1 MDRPQ
6 DFTEILEMSYIPAS
20 CCGKKESSCELQDAY
35 KKGCV
40 PALEELFKSALT
52 VLGGVA
58 LGIAA
63 AEVRD
68 KLVKELNKKR
78 NYLYDNWKT

>member
-1 MDRPQ
+1 LKCCGVDGPQ
-6 DFTEILEMSYIPAS
+6 DFPNQLNVPIPGS
-20 CCGKKESSCELQDAY
+20 CCDRKEPDTCSPLDSY

-40 PALEELFKSALT
+40 IALEDFFKSALT

-63 AEVRD
+63 AEVR
-68 KLVKELNKKR
+68 N
-78 NYLYDNWKT
+78 